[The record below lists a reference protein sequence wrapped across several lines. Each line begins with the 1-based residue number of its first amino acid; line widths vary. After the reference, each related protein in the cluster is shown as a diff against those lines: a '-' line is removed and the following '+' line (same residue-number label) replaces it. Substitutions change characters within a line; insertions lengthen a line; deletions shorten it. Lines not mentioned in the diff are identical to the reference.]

1 VNQELT
7 RCSAIL
13 VFCCHALAGTAN
25 GGSALMWASILE
37 LNGLT
42 NSSVITVDIQKP
54 GVTGAFGADPPA
66 AVSAVMTA
74 NGQVVMMPRKR
85 PQQNPV
91 KHPLWNK
98 YVTFVEGSSV
108 DPATITK
115 VKGLLQQKQ
124 HALWRSDAEQSR
136 GSSSPSATNT
146 TESGVGGSSSTNER
160 HITSAQRP
168 MRVLVLLD
176 SHHAA
181 AHVLTEMES
190 YCPLVSAGS
199 FCVIEDTKLTRW
211 TNSDPGPMA
220 SVQSFLAWHPEFAVD
235 RDRELLF
242 THHPYGYLQRLY

>member
-1 VNQELT
+1 V
-7 RCSAIL
+7 I
-13 VFCCHALAGTAN
+13 CCHALAGTAN

-124 HALWRSDAEQSR
+124 HALWRSDAELHRGNSSR
-136 GSSSPSATNT
+136 STTTKPAESSVGASSS
-146 TESGVGGSSSTNER
+146 SSSSSSNER
-160 HITSAQRP
+160 HITSTQRP
-168 MRVLVLLD
+168 LRVLVLLD

-220 SVQSFLAWHPEFAVD
+220 SVQSFLGWHPEFAVD

>member
-1 VNQELT
+1 
-7 RCSAIL
+7 
-13 VFCCHALAGTAN
+13 
-25 GGSALMWASILE
+25 MWASILE

-54 GVTGAFGADPPA
+54 GGAGSFGADPPA
-66 AVSAVMTA
+66 AVMTA
-74 NGQVVMMPRKR
+74 SGQVVMVPRKR

-91 KHPLWNK
+91 KHQLWDK
-98 YVTFVEGSSV
+98 YVTFVEGSSIES
-108 DPATITK
+108 ATITR
-115 VKGLLQQKQ
+115 VKSLLQKKQ
-124 HALWRSDAEQSR
+124 HTLWERDAADDADVDPDDDDDAEATNATTTR
-136 GSSSPSATNT
+136 SSSGIQRQIQAT
-146 TESGVGGSSSTNER
+146 
-160 HITSAQRP
+160 QQP
-168 MRVLVLLD
+168 LRVLVLLD

-199 FCVIEDTKLTRW
+199 FCIVEDTKLSRW
-211 TNSDPGPMA
+211 TNSDPGPLS